1 MFFIISKILAFITY
15 PFTWIVIFIILA
27 FRNKDFIQKRKL
39 LITSILL
46 ILFFSNTFIFDA
58 FMRAWEIQPIKTSQ
72 LPDKKIAIMLTGMTA
87 YSPEVGRID
96 FNDRTDRLMQTI
108 DLYHHNKI
116 SKIILCGGSGSLLTN
131 DKKELTELHSYLVRT
146 GIPDSILIDEFES
159 KNTYENSVNSKNILD
174 KLIEKDTVILIT
186 SAYHMRRATGCF
198 RKQGINVIP
207 FATDCY
213 SGPIKYEI
221 DYLLLPSSQTMMNWE
236 KLIHEWVGCIVYDVT
251 GKI

>member
-1 MFFIISKILAFITY
+1 MFFIISNILAFLTF
-15 PFTWIVIFIILA
+15 PFTWIAIFIILA
-27 FRNKDFIQKRKL
+27 YRKKDFILKKKL
-39 LITSILL
+39 LIASLFL
-46 ILFFSNTFIFDA
+46 FLFFSNTFIFDA
-58 FMRAWEIQPIKTSQ
+58 FMRAWEIPPIKTSQ
-72 LPDKKIAIMLTGMTA
+72 LPINKIAILLTGMTA

-108 DLYHHNKI
+108 DLYHFKKI
-116 SKIILCGGSGSLLTN
+116 SKIILCGGSCSLMAK
-131 DKKELTELHSYLVRT
+131 DKKELIELHSFLVRI

-159 KNTYENSVNSKNILD
+159 KNTYENSVNSKYIFE
-174 KLIEKDTVILIT
+174 KLLYKDTAILIT

-207 FATDCY
+207 FSTDCY

-236 KLIHEWVGCIVYDVT
+236 KLIHEWFGCIVYYVT